1 MFGALKSA
9 IDKALAGQLS
19 RLAGLAEDYKQRVIY
34 EVKTEVKTQ
43 VAAAGVMAALASVGL
58 MFMMIAV
65 CIGFAALYYWVA
77 LVHGTLIGLAVAGG
91 AALVLSL
98 LMFTIVAMR
107 AGADAIE
114 VPPPELSKIRADA
127 RDALRK
133 SQNAVASLTSN
144 LSSDLGSS
152 VEAKAAAIGRQSLEA
167 ATGIVRDGS
176 REAVLATLAATAVIG
191 LLLGRATR

>member
-1 MFGALKSA
+1 MLGALKSA

-19 RLAGLAEDYKQRVIY
+19 RLAGLAEDYKRRVIY

-43 VAAAGVMAALASVGL
+43 VAAAGVMAALVVVGL

-107 AGADAIE
+107 AGADATE

-152 VEAKAAAIGRQSLEA
+152 VETKAAAIGRQSLEA

>member
-1 MFGALKSA
+1 MLGALRSA
-9 IDKALAGQLS
+9 IDKVLAGQAS
-19 RLAGLAEDYKQRVIY
+19 RLTALAKAYKQRLIY
-34 EVKTEVKTQ
+34 EVKTEVKAQ
-43 VAAAGVMAALASVGL
+43 VVAAGVMAALVVVGL
-58 MFMMIAV
+58 FMMIAV

-77 LVHGTLIGLAVAGG
+77 LMYGTLVGLAVAGG

-107 AGADAIE
+107 SSSDISG
-114 VPPPELSKIRADA
+114 VPPELSKIRADA

-133 SQNAVASLTSN
+133 SQDAVVSLTSN

-167 ATGIVRDGS
+167 ASGIVRDGS
-176 REAVLATLAATAVIG
+176 REAVLATLVATAVIG